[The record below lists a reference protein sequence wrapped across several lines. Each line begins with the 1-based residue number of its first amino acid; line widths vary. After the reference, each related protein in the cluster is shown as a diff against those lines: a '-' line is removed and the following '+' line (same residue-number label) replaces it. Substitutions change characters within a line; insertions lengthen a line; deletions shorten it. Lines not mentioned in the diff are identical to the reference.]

1 MSYNLRVTMQGYNM
15 MRCGVPLFL
24 PRDAKTQIRSVTSP
38 SLGPSSRNA
47 ACCMVASFLRLLPH
61 FSDALSPRHAYVSF
75 RCGGLERG
83 GVRGDEG

>member
-1 MSYNLRVTMQGYNM
+1 MSYDLRVTIQGYDALW
-15 MRCGVPLFL
+15 GAALL
-24 PRDAKTQIRSVTSP
+24 PRDAKTQIRSVASP

-47 ACCMVASFLRLLPH
+47 ACCKVASFLLLLPH